1 MESPKYTIEELCDLT
16 GFSRRTI
23 RYYVQSGIIDA
34 PAGRGR
40 GGFYFDSHVDKLR
53 QIRSFQEQ
61 GLSLQTIQSRL
72 VEDKSSEIT
81 SRQGVWVRYDVA
93 PGVEIHINREREKAD
108 GRRIVEL
115 IRTARA
121 IMKEEESS

>member
-1 MESPKYTIEELCDLT
+1 MEAKKYTIEELCELT

-61 GLSLQTIQSRL
+61 GLTLQTIQSRL
-72 VEDKSSEIT
+72 AEDKTPETI

-93 PGVEIHINREREKAD
+93 PGVEIHINRERETAD

>member
-1 MESPKYTIEELCDLT
+1 MEAKKYTIEELCDLT
-16 GFSRRTI
+16 GFPRRTI
-23 RYYVQSGIIDA
+23 RYYVQSGIIAA

-40 GGFYFDSHVDKLR
+40 GGFYNDSHVDKLR
-53 QIRSFQEQ
+53 QIRAFQEQ
-61 GLSLQTIQSRL
+61 GLTLQTIQSRL

>member
-1 MESPKYTIEELCDLT
+1 MEAKKYTIEELCELT

-23 RYYVQSGIIDA
+23 RYYVQSGIIEA

-40 GGFYFDSHVDKLR
+40 GGFYYDSHVDKLR

-61 GLSLQTIQSRL
+61 GLTLQTIQSRL

-93 PGVEIHINREREKAD
+93 PGVEIHINRERETTE

-115 IRTARA
+115 IRSARA
-121 IMKEEESS
+121 IMKGEESS